1 MHAVTTINP
10 EKELKRLSALKN
22 FNVLDTLPE
31 KSFDEI
37 TRLAS
42 IICDAPVSYISFI
55 DSERQWFKSKQG
67 FHLKETPRQISFCNH
82 TIQEPSGKMIIEDA
96 RLDARFEKNP
106 MVQPNIG
113 FVFYAGVSILDEKN
127 NALGTLCVIDN
138 KARSLN
144 DEQLT
149 TLEVLGSQVLQLLK
163 LHQNNQELSSS
174 LEESKERIKSL
185 ERFAYVAAHDIKS
198 PLANISTLLELLD
211 QETRS
216 KLNNHEQEILHHV
229 KTSALSLNNFI
240 KGLLDYNRSEI
251 LVTEQREQ
259 VSIDMMIR
267 NLRLDYQG
275 KRQVKFNI
283 NIETEHV
290 FVIRIAL
297 EQVLRNVIDN
307 AIKYCDKDLC
317 EITFSSWQEE
327 NRTWIRV
334 KDNGPGFPEKNRDA
348 LFDLFVVGAQCP
360 GEEIKGSGI
369 GLATVKR
376 LVSRLGG
383 QIRVSNAEEGGCM
396 FDFSFISK

>member
-67 FHLKETPRQISFCNH
+67 FNLKETPRQISFCNH

-96 RLDARFEKNP
+96 RLDARFEMNP

-113 FVFYAGVSILDEKN
+113 FVFYAGVSIIDENN
-127 NALGTLCVIDN
+127 NALGTLCVIDSKSRKLSN
-138 KARSLN
+138 
-144 DEQLT
+144 EQLT
-149 TLEVLGSQVLQLLK
+149 TLEVLSSQVLQLLK
-163 LHQNNQELSSS
+163 LHQNNQELNIA
-174 LEESKERIKSL
+174 LEESAERIKSL

-211 QETRS
+211 QETQE
-216 KLNNHEQEILHHV
+216 KLNDHEQEILHHV

-240 KGLLDYNRSEI
+240 KGLLDYNRGNAISVQQKENVSVDI
-251 LVTEQREQ
+251 L
-259 VSIDMMIR
+259 IR
-267 NLRLDYQG
+267 SLRADYQG
-275 KRQVKFNI
+275 RKPVKFNI
-283 NIETEHV
+283 SVSTDPV
-290 FVIRIAL
+290 FTIPVAL
-297 EQVLRNVIDN
+297 EQILRNLIDN
-307 AIKYCDKDLC
+307 AIKYNDKEQCTIDF
-317 EITFSSWQEE
+317 TSWEE
-327 NRTWIRV
+327 GERTWVRL
-334 KDNGPGFPEKNRDA
+334 KDNGPGFPEKNRDT
-348 LFDLFVVGAQCP
+348 LFELFVVGAQP
-360 GEEIKGSGI
+360 QNLEIQSSGI